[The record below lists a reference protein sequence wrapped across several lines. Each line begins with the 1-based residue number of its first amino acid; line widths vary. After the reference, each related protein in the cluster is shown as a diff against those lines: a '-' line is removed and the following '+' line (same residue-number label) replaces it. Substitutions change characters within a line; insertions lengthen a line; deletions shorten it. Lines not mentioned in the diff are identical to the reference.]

1 MTGSF
6 SRQLEDART
15 YARFALN
22 SKRYD
27 LPDDYYANYLKKVNG
42 VTVEDVQSMAR
53 EYIRPE
59 ESYIV
64 VVGDKAKVTEKIKK
78 FSGNNE
84 IQEYDF
90 NGQPVEK
97 SKSIPEGMNA
107 EKVIKKYIDALGG
120 RANLKK
126 VKEVHQV
133 SSMSMQGRQI
143 DIEVYRKAPD
153 KYANIT
159 KMNGM
164 VMSKQVFD
172 GEKGRMIV
180 QGQEQQ
186 MQGEML
192 KEMKFEAKMHKY
204 LKYDELGIKTE
215 LVAMDKVNG
224 NDVYKVKITMPNGK
238 VRYDFYDTES
248 GLKLQSK
255 SKTQTQMG
263 EMDMIRT
270 FSDYKEVEGV
280 KFPFT
285 INISG
290 MRNMTLK
297 VKKIK
302 VNQGIEN
309 SVFQ

>member
-1 MTGSF
+1 
-6 SRQLEDART
+6 
-15 YARFALN
+15 
-22 SKRYD
+22 
-27 LPDDYYANYLKKVNG
+27 
-42 VTVEDVQSMAR
+42 
-53 EYIRPE
+53 
-59 ESYIV
+59 
-64 VVGDKAKVTEKIKK
+64 
-78 FSGNNE
+78 
-84 IQEYDF
+84 
-90 NGQPVEK
+90 
-97 SKSIPEGMNA
+97 
-107 EKVIKKYIDALGG
+107 
-120 RANLKK
+120 
-126 VKEVHQV
+126 
-133 SSMSMQGRQI
+133 
-143 DIEVYRKAPD
+143 
-153 KYANIT
+153 
-159 KMNGM
+159 
-164 VMSKQVFD
+164 
-172 GEKGRMIV
+172 
-180 QGQEQQ
+180 